1 MRDTDRVSTLRVA
14 GFVLT
19 VGGGALVV
27 LGSLLDWVSVGL
39 RSDASGALT
48 TTTPGVDFR
57 AGLVTMGLGVV
68 TLLGFVALRLG
79 HSTTLRRLV
88 ATGVVVVGIGAAAIG
103 IYEMS
108 KDRDQFL
115 FTAVRPL
122 QQQYHQEQGLPV
134 NDQLAAQIRD
144 QLRKDGLVERKI
156 GIPIL
161 IAGGLIATIGGVL
174 DFAWAGARQRERE
187 APLLEA

>member
-1 MRDTDRVSTLRVA
+1 MRGTERVSTLRVA
-14 GFVLT
+14 GFALT

-39 RSDASGALT
+39 KSDASGALT

-57 AGLVTMGLGVV
+57 AGLVTMGLGIAA
-68 TLLGFVALRLG
+68 LLGFVALRLV
-79 HSTTLRRLV
+79 HSTPLRRLV
-88 ATGVVVVGIGAAAIG
+88 AAGVILVGIGAAGIG

-115 FTAVRPL
+115 FTALRPL
-122 QQQYHQEQGLPV
+122 QQQYHQEQGLPL
-134 NDQLAAQIRD
+134 NDQLAAKIRD
-144 QLRKDGLVERKI
+144 QLRKDGLVELKI
-156 GIPIL
+156 GIPVVIV
-161 IAGGLIATIGGVL
+161 GGLIATIGGVL

-187 APLLEA
+187 GPPSAV